1 VQLQPW
7 CRHDEQ
13 APVQAEDLEGLVMR
27 RHEEAAQVVIASLDT
42 PNAVLAESLLG
53 LARGWDAIETSGR
66 GIGNIANIA
75 NQIVRTLKELGV
87 DDDADVWDQ
96 LVEDLTK

>member
-1 VQLQPW
+1 
-7 CRHDEQ
+7 
-13 APVQAEDLEGLVMR
+13 MR

-53 LARGWDAIETSGR
+53 LARGWDRIETTGE

-96 LVEDLTK
+96 LLEDLTK

>member
-1 VQLQPW
+1 M
-7 CRHDEQ
+7 
-13 APVQAEDLEGLVMR
+13 MR
-27 RHEEAAQVVIASLDT
+27 RHEEASQVVLAGLDT

-53 LARGWDAIETSGR
+53 LARAWDIIETTGD
-66 GIGNIANIA
+66 GIGNIANLA

-96 LVEDLTK
+96 LVVELTDKK

>member
-1 VQLQPW
+1 
-7 CRHDEQ
+7 
-13 APVQAEDLEGLVMR
+13 MR
-27 RHEEAAQVVIASLDT
+27 RHEEAAQVVLASLDA

-53 LARGWDAIETSGR
+53 LTRGWDQIETTGD

-87 DDDADVWDQ
+87 DEDADVWDK
-96 LVEDLTK
+96 LVEELSDK